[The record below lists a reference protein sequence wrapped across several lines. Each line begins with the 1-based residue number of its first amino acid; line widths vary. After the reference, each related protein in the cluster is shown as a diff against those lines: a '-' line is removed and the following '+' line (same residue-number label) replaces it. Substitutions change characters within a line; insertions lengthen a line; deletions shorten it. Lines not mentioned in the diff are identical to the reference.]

1 MDSNSSG
8 LTVILDSPAL
18 VFQPKRNDAEDNND
32 DEVSLSDRSGL
43 HKTTA
48 LKVGRKLFFH
58 YAMDTDKWSYQPLY
72 I

>member
-8 LTVILDSPAL
+8 LTVILDSPAM

-48 LKVGRKLFFH
+48 LKVGRKLFL
-58 YAMDTDKWSYQPLY
+58 SYLTENSKCLL